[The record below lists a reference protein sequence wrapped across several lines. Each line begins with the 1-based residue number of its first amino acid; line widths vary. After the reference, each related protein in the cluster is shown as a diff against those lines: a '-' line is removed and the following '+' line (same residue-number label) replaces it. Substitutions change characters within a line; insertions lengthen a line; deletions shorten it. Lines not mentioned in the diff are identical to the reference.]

1 MTQQMTAEQATQFDG
16 HSTQN
21 ALIVAMALEERG
33 CTSCLPYQ
41 DVFTYNRWKAQ
52 GFQVQKGEESIH
64 ITTYV
69 PTFNVDKNTGE
80 KVQTGKRPRTSCVF
94 CRHQVKAIEKKEP
107 H

>member
-41 DVFTYNRWKAQ
+41 DVFTYKRWKAL
-52 GFQVQKGEESIH
+52 GFQVQKGEESIR
-64 ITTYV
+64 ITTYIPLYKTDPV
-69 PTFNVDKNTGE
+69 TGE
-80 KVQTGKRPRTSCVF
+80 NVQTGKRPWTSCVF
-94 CRHQVKAIEKKEP
+94 CRHQVKPIEKKEQ